1 MAWTHGWKN
10 VNWRLNGTRD
20 AFCVWFFF
28 FIVHNELG
36 QSNTN
41 ICDGRPINRHTESLK
56 QCSSAER
63 PKPRNESEE
72 AVSIIRRSQK
82 QSPACFSLHRWQG
95 KENVLF
101 FWDRNRTSVKMISD
115 VSIIFLWVR
124 YHWARR
130 WGLEFLIFFFASV
143 SLWAL
148 G

>member
-1 MAWTHGWKN
+1 MAIEMHF
-10 VNWRLNGTRD
+10 
-20 AFCVWFFF
+20 AFAVF
-28 FIVHNELG
+28 FIVHNESG
-36 QSNTN
+36 KSNTN
-41 ICDGRPINRHTESLK
+41 ICDRRPINWHTKSLK

-63 PKPRNESEE
+63 PKPCIESEE
-72 AVSIIRRSQK
+72 AVLIIRMSQK

-101 FWDRNRTSVKMISD
+101 FWDINRTSVKMIRD

-130 WGLEFLIFFFASV
+130 LGLEFLIFFFASV
-143 SLWAL
+143 LLWAV